1 MERGQALEGL
11 QAEVEAA
18 TDLIQLRGPPAELR
32 RLLPQGFGVAF
43 FPGFTKLHLESL
55 YCSGGT
61 G

>member
-43 FPGFTKLHLESL
+43 FPGFTKLHLESR
-55 YCSGGT
+55 
-61 G
+61 